1 MGWGQD
7 SSEGSHVPEVEET
20 AESVFSQLV
29 GRVGVEAEHGT
40 GEYLGKPS
48 VNPLV
53 EKNKTTTTI
62 FELNLKPALL
72 NIGQVSVLV
81 ERGPL
86 VRGTLSYSSLTQA
99 QTGSRR

>member
-1 MGWGQD
+1 M
-7 SSEGSHVPEVEET
+7 EET
-20 AESVFSQLV
+20 AESIFSQLE

-62 FELNLKPALL
+62 FEPNLKPALL

-81 ERGPL
+81 KWGPL
-86 VRGTLSYSSLTQA
+86 VRGMLSYSSLTQRRTEA
-99 QTGSRR
+99 QTGSRRLAHI